1 MKHFRVY
8 RQSCVL
14 MIVML
19 ASASAFATTIV
30 MPTDEQLVAKSPVI
44 VEGTVVSSTPFS
56 RGNAIWTE
64 TKIDV
69 AKTLKGNA
77 AGTITIRELGGIID
91 NRITKIFGAPEYAV
105 GEHVLV
111 FLTPTPR
118 GDYQTTDLYVGK
130 FTEER
135 TLDGRM
141 LWSRHDEASGVVLL
155 DSNFN
160 PIAARNVQRD
170 AAKFDTFMSDRV
182 AGRKGAN
189 NYGIENPVLDTIA
202 DGNRGAR
209 TKDNFTVIS
218 EPTIYRWFVFDSG
231 GSASWR
237 SYGTQPGYA
246 GGGVNEIQ
254 TAMNAWNG
262 YSAALINY
270 QYAGVEA
277 GTPAGL
283 NGPNGV
289 NEVLFNDP
297 LSEISGSWNPSTGG
311 VVGQG
316 GFNGVSGS
324 HQWASPFAADA
335 THTQKTYTAFNITEG
350 NLTIQDNVSSST
362 GISSTRL
369 AEIVAHEFG
378 HTLGFG
384 HSTDNTALMYPSV
397 TGIGPSLRVDDQLGA
412 RWLYPNGSQNPPPGA
427 TVPAAPTNL
436 QATIVGANVNLTWN
450 DNANNETGESIYVS
464 FNNGAFS
471 KVTDVSA
478 GTTSSQLTGFTTGT
492 YAFYVI
498 AYNSAGNSAPSNT
511 ANVTFGSTLQ
521 AAFAVNALS
530 GVAGQTNFQFTDQ
543 STGSITSRLWTFGDG
558 GTSSIANPSHVY
570 ATAGQYT
577 VTLTVNSNSTSSQTT
592 RTIFVSSPSAPL
604 SAAFTWTPSAPTT
617 ATTITFLDQST
628 SATAWSW
635 NFGDGSGSNS
645 QSPTK
650 KYNFPGTYTVTLTAF
665 NGINQSSVS
674 HAVVVASSTPAT
686 PPVVAG
692 FNFSPSNPVN
702 GQTVSFDDTT
712 TGAPTTWSWN
722 FGDGTGSNA
731 QRPTHAFANPGTY
744 TVTLTTSN
752 ATSSSSISH
761 TIAVAQA
768 TFTTRT
774 LVSASA
780 QTNGV
785 GGSQWR
791 TELTLFN
798 AGGSASLDLIFMAG
812 DGTILTRTIF
822 LGTKQSVTYAN
833 ALLDVFGLTS
843 GAGAIAIEATSNA
856 APPDIRSSSRTF
868 TGGTLGTYGQAVPE
882 VTATDL
888 PSSTYLTAI
897 TSNASY
903 RTNIGIVN
911 RSADFNSVN
920 MALYDANGSLIGAAN
935 LSIAPSSFQQLP
947 LSTYF
952 PAMSGRTLDA
962 GSIVVTATQPG
973 AISVYASVID
983 NRTQDPIYVQAT
995 PLRTTGSAVIPAIGR
1010 AGGLNGTFWR
1020 SDVTLYNPT
1029 GGNKTISMRMLIAGA
1044 DNRAAASQN
1053 VTLGSGQTLVL
1064 ADVASRFLGTANSNG
1079 ALELS
1084 WNGTAPVIASRTYT
1098 TDGNGGTFGQSID
1111 PIAAYGSTQYVPGLR
1126 SDASFRTNAG
1136 FVNSSDQTIGVTLS
1150 LISASGA
1157 TIANGFV
1164 AMPPKSQSQFGLGS
1178 LFPGVNVNNLGN
1190 VTLQAHTDNG
1200 AVMFAFGSIVD
1211 NASGD
1216 PVFFGG
1222 K

>member
-1 MKHFRVY
+1 
-8 RQSCVL
+8 
-14 MIVML
+14 MIV
-19 ASASAFATTIV
+19 SASAYATTIV
-30 MPTDEQLVAKSPVI
+30 MPTDEQLVTKSPVI
-44 VEGTVVSSTPFS
+44 VEGTVVSSTPIS

-64 TKIDV
+64 TRVDV
-69 AKTLKGNA
+69 AKTIKGNA
-77 AGTITIRELGGIID
+77 AGTITIREMGGIID
-91 NRITKIFGAPEYAV
+91 NRITKIFGAPEFAV
-105 GEHVLV
+105 GEHVLL

-141 LWSRHDEASGVVLL
+141 LWSRHDEASDVVLL

-160 PIAARNVQRD
+160 PVQARNVQRD
-170 AAKFDTFMSDRV
+170 AVKFDAFVGDRV

-189 NYGIENPVLDTIA
+189 NYGIENPVLDTIN
-202 DGNRGAR
+202 DGSRGAR
-209 TKDNFTVIS
+209 VKDNFTVIS
-218 EPTIYRWFVFDSG
+218 EPTIYRWFAFDGG
-231 GSASWR
+231 GSVAWR
-237 SYGTQPGYA
+237 SYGTQPGYT

-254 TAMNAWNG
+254 TAMSAWNG
-262 YSAALINY
+262 YSSALINY
-270 QYAGVEA
+270 TYAGVEA
-277 GTPAGL
+277 GSPAGL
-283 NGPNGV
+283 NAPNGT

-297 LSEISGSWNPSTGG
+297 LNEISGSWNPSTGG

-397 TGIGPSLRVDDQLGA
+397 TGLGPSLRADDQLGA
-412 RWLYPNGSQNPPPGA
+412 RWLYPNGSQSGPPTT
-427 TVPAAPTNL
+427 TVPNAPTNL
-436 QATIVGANVNLTWN
+436 QANIVGSNVNLTWT
-450 DNANNETGESIYVS
+450 DNATNETGQSIYVS
-464 FNNGAFS
+464 FNGGAFS
-471 KVTDVSA
+471 KVTDVAA
-478 GTTSSQLTGFTTGT
+478 GATSVSLTGFTSGS
-492 YAFYVI
+492 YQLYVI
-498 AYNSAGNSAPSNT
+498 AFNSAGNSAASNT
-511 ANVTFGSTLQ
+511 VTVNFGTALQ
-521 AAFAVNALS
+521 AAFVVNSLS
-530 GVAGQTNFQFTDQ
+530 GVAGQTNFLFTDQ
-543 STGSITSRLWTFGDG
+543 STGSITSRLWVFGDST
-558 GTSSIANPSHVY
+558 TSTLTNPSHTY
-570 ATAGQYT
+570 ANAGQYT
-577 VTLTVNSNSTSSQTT
+577 VTLTVNSNSSTSSTS

-604 SAAFTWTPSAPTT
+604 AAAFTWTPAAPI
-617 ATTITFLDQST
+617 AGLDLTFLNQST
-628 SATAWSW
+628 NSTAWQW
-635 NFGDGSGSNS
+635 AFGDGTFSNA

-650 KYNFPGTYTVTLTAF
+650 RYSVAGSYNVTLTAY
-665 NGINQSSVS
+665 NGVNSSAVS
-674 HAVVVASSTPAT
+674 HTVVVANSTPAT
-686 PPVVAG
+686 PPVAAS

-702 GQTVSFDDTT
+702 GQTVTFDDTT
-712 TGAPTTWSWN
+712 TGSPTAWSWS
-722 FGDGTGSNA
+722 FGDGGTSTL
-731 QRPTHAFANPGTY
+731 QRPTHAFANAGTY
-744 TVTLTTSN
+744 TVTLNTSN
-752 ATSSSSISH
+752 ATSSSS
-761 TIAVAQA
+761 TTRAIAVTQA

-780 QTNGV
+780 QTAGV

-812 DGTILTRTIF
+812 DGTMLTRTIF
-822 LGTKQSVTYAN
+822 LGAKQSVTYAN
-833 ALLDVFGLTS
+833 ALLDIFGLTS

-868 TGGTLGTYGQAVPE
+868 TNGALGTYGQAVPD
-882 VTATDL
+882 VATSDL
-888 PSSTYLTAI
+888 ETSMYLTAI
-897 TSNASY
+897 AANASY

-911 RSADFNSVN
+911 RGSVTSSVN
-920 MALYDANGSLIGAAN
+920 MALYDANGTLIGAAN
-935 LSIAPSSFQQLP
+935 LSVPPSSFQQSSLAA
-947 LSTYF
+947 YF
-952 PAMSGRTLDA
+952 PAAAQRSLDA
-962 GSIVVTATQPG
+962 ASIVVTSSQPG
-973 AISVYASVID
+973 LVSVYASVID
-983 NRTQDPIYVQAT
+983 NRTQDPIYIQAA
-995 PLRTTGSAVIPAIGR
+995 PLRTTGSATIPAVGR
-1010 AGGLNGTFWR
+1010 AAGVNGTFWR

-1029 GGNKTISMRMLIAGA
+1029 GATKTVSMRFLIAGA
-1044 DNRAAASQN
+1044 DNRGAASQN
-1053 VTLGSGQTLVL
+1053 VALGAGQTLVL

-1084 WNGTAPVIASRTYT
+1084 WLGTAPVIASRTYT
-1098 TDGNGGTFGQSID
+1098 TDGTGGTFGQSID
-1111 PIAAYGSTQYVPGLR
+1111 LVAAYGSTQYVPGLR
-1126 SDASFRTNAG
+1126 NDASFRTNAG
-1136 FVNSSDQTIGVTLS
+1136 FVNTSDQTIGVTLS

-1164 AMPPKSQSQFGLGS
+1164 ALPPKSQGQYGLGS

-1200 AVMFAFGSIVD
+1200 AVLFAFGSIVD
-1211 NASGD
+1211 NVSGD